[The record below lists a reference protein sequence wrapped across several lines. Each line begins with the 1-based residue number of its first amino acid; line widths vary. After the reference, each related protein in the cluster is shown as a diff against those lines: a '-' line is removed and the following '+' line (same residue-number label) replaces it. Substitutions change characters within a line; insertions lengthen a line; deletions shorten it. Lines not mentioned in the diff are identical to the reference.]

1 MALEVNVARKLRDF
15 ELDVRFNVEKGEI
28 LALIGENG
36 CGKTTVLNLI
46 SGLVVP
52 DSGAISLDGTR
63 LYDSKSMTDVPV
75 ESRNVG
81 YLFQNYALFPH
92 MSVYDNV
99 AFGLRMRK
107 EPSSTIDAKV
117 RRMLEQRGLW
127 DLRGEKATRLS
138 GGQKQKV
145 ALSRALVI
153 DPCLL
158 LLDEP
163 LSALDAETQAA
174 MRVELRDH
182 IKMLGVPSVIVTH
195 NVKDALEISDKVCLM
210 EKGRIKTS
218 GAPGEVLQKG
228 VSHFIDS
235 FF

>member
-1 MALEVNVARKLRDF
+1 MTLEVNVAKKLRDF
-15 ELDVRFNVEKGEI
+15 ELDIHFKVEMGEI

-46 SGLVVP
+46 SGLVAP
-52 DSGAISLDGTR
+52 DRGTISMDGVR
-63 LYDSKSMTDVPV
+63 LYDSGSMTDVPA
-75 ESRNVG
+75 EARNVG

-107 EPSSTIDAKV
+107 EPSHVIDSKV
-117 RRMLEQRGLW
+117 RYMLEQRGLW
-127 DLRGEKATRLS
+127 ALRGEKATRLS

-163 LSALDAETQAA
+163 LSALDAETQSA
-174 MRVELRDH
+174 MRVELREH
-182 IKMLGVPSVIVTH
+182 IKALGMPSVIVTH
-195 NVKDALEISDKVCLM
+195 NVKDAMEISDTVCLI
-210 EKGRIKTS
+210 ERGRIKMS
-218 GAPGEVLQKG
+218 GAPGEVLRKG
-228 VSHFIDS
+228 ISHFIDS